1 MPVLIYNSWKGISE
15 QKLLLLLCKYHSLL
29 RRGVLH
35 KFLAYNYLKNC
46 AFKVTRQRHTS
57 LTHIS
62 KLSYSHHVCSSLPLQ
77 QQHCWLY
84 HRGILQSG
92 LYVLIAFF
100 QRLWTSPL
108 SIMSS
113 FKEMGFD
120 MTEQRECEGHREH
133 RIPNVFLS
141 FLILN
146 GQKFEIFN
154 VYYITPT
161 FLLWRN

>member
-1 MPVLIYNSWKGISE
+1 MS
-15 QKLLLLLCKYHSLL
+15 
-29 RRGVLH
+29 
-35 KFLAYNYLKNC
+35 FLKHFDGKRNEVYLKTIC
-46 AFKVTRQRHTS
+46 QDLGKDREKRITS
-57 LTHIS
+57 LTRIS

-100 QRLWTSPL
+100 ERLWTSPL

-120 MTEQRECEGHREH
+120 MTEQRECEGHGEH

-146 GQKFEIFN
+146 RQKFEMFN
-154 VYYITPT
+154 VYWITPT
-161 FLLWRN
+161 FLLWRNQRALRENVLFYATLLANDG